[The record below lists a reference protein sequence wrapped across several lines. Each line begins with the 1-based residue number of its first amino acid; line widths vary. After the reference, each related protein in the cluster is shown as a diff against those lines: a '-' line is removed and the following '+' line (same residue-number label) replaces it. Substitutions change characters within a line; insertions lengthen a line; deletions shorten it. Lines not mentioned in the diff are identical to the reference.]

1 MKSDDPD
8 IILMLYQTND
18 AVFKLFD
25 EFITLFQDIIRV
37 QIAYNRAY
45 KSNYARYLKEKMT
58 TARFEQW
65 SRYALELREQAEYE
79 RLLKICKSK
88 SCASSKLESNAFLCI

>member
-1 MKSDDPD
+1 MEDLESDDPD

-37 QIAYNRAY
+37 EIAYNRAY
-45 KSNYARYLKEKMT
+45 KSHYALYLKEKMT

-65 SRYALELREQAEYE
+65 SRYAVELREQVAKDNLPQAEYD
-79 RLLKICKSK
+79 RLLKI
-88 SCASSKLESNAFLCI
+88 